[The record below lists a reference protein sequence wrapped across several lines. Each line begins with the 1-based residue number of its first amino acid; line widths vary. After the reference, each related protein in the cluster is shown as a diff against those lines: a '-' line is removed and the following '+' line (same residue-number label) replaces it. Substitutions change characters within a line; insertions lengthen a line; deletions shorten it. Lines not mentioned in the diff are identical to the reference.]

1 MSVEPTQTT
10 VSTVESTNQSATGT
24 VEAEPTVGMRRA
36 LIVLSGIGGSAV
48 YEFTWAIAGVGL
60 PHMQGTF
67 SATPDQIAWVM
78 TAFIMGTVITIA
90 CTGWLSN
97 RFGTKRVFL
106 VSIAGFGVSLLMCG
120 IATTLHEEIAW
131 RLIQGIFGATLLPL
145 GQSITVAAY
154 PPDRHGAAT
163 AVWTVGVI
171 GGGIMG
177 PVIGG
182 GVVEFMSWPWVFFL
196 NLPIAIA
203 AFFLAWAVLPESEPD
218 PDVHLDGFGL
228 ATIVVAATAFQIV
241 FGRGERLDW
250 FSSHEIIIE
259 CAIAVMAL
267 YLFIA
272 HSLTTDR
279 PFFRPALFRD
289 RNFNLGLIA
298 AFANG
303 AIATLPLVIL
313 PLMLEQVAGYP
324 VLDAGLL
331 LFPRGIGLII
341 VSLTL
346 ARYDRYL
353 PPRYVM
359 LVGFALALVSGYAM
373 TGWTADV
380 STEEIIWVNLAQG
393 AGAAAMF
400 IAINALSFS
409 TLRADLKTEGFALY
423 YTVLFTGSTIGIAA
437 IVAVLTRMT
446 QVATSVVGAHINP
459 FNERF
464 RLLNLP
470 EIWDHTETVG
480 LAALQQEVAVQAQM
494 IGYSD
499 SFLAAAVISLVALPL
514 AFLFKNPAPES
525 PDQQS
530 S

>member
-1 MSVEPTQTT
+1 MSLLRACARAPGMSVDVIQSDVIEPTAG
-10 VSTVESTNQSATGT
+10 V
-24 VEAEPTVGMRRA
+24 RRT

-48 YEFTWAIAGVGL
+48 YEFTWSIAGVGL
-60 PHMQGTF
+60 PHMQGSF

-90 CTGWLSN
+90 CTGWLSD

-106 VSIAGFGVSLLMCG
+106 TSIAGFGVSLFMCG

-163 AVWTVGVI
+163 AVWTMGVI

-182 GVVEFMSWPWVFFL
+182 VVVEFMSWPWMFFL
-196 NLPIAIA
+196 NIPIAFV
-203 AFFLAWAVLPESEPD
+203 AFFVALAVLPDTKPD
-218 PDVHLDGFGL
+218 PDVHLDAFGL
-228 ATIVVAATAFQIV
+228 ATIIVAATAFQIL

-250 FSSHEIIIE
+250 FSSGEIIIE
-259 CAIAVMAL
+259 CAIGVLAL
-267 YLFIA
+267 YLFVV

-289 RNFNLGLIA
+289 RNYSLGLIA
-298 AFANG
+298 AMANG
-303 AIATLPLVIL
+303 AIATLPLVVL
-313 PLMLEQVAGYP
+313 PLMLEQMAGYP
-324 VLDAGLL
+324 VLEAGIL
-331 LFPRGIGLII
+331 LFPRGIGLIV
-341 VSLTL
+341 VSLIV
-346 ARYDRYL
+346 ARYDHHL

-359 LVGFALALVSGYAM
+359 LFGFALTLASGYAM

-380 STEEIIWVNLAQG
+380 SATEVIWTNLVQG
-393 AGAAAMF
+393 AGASAMF
-400 IAINALSFS
+400 ISINALAFS
-409 TLRADLKTEGFALY
+409 TLKAELKTEGFALY
-423 YTVLFTGSTIGIAA
+423 YTVLFAGATIGIAV
-437 IVAVLTRMT
+437 IVGVFTRMT

-464 RLLNLP
+464 RILDLP
-470 EIWDHTETVG
+470 EIWDHTDVAG
-480 LAALQQEVAVQAQM
+480 LAALQQQVAVQAQM
-494 IGYSD
+494 ISYSD
-499 SFLAAAVISLVALPL
+499 SFVAAAAISLVALPI
-514 AFLFKNPAPES
+514 AFLFRDPPPES
-525 PDQQS
+525 QQT
-530 S
+530 